1 MEIKTKIMNSE
12 TIMKSD
18 VLDILFEN
26 RNKDYGAYTLRK
38 FYDNRMVTSLS
49 IMLGAVIILSAFS
62 FIPNGKKEQP
72 TNDMNT
78 VMSYIKPEE
87 KKPEQEKPKE
97 PPKEK
102 PAPQKIFTSNPVIVA
117 NDKVKDSI
125 NTLLPTDNIGTL
137 NIAGT
142 GPVIIHPV
150 QPIQPVTGIGDP
162 TIDINTPLTENEVEI
177 MPSFPGGLTAFRKFL
192 ERNLTN
198 PREMEEGEQISV
210 QVKFVVGYDGKIKD
224 ISVIKEGGAEF
235 DKEVVRVVNK
245 MPDWIPGKARGKNV
259 SVYYTIPVKFIPAD

>member
-1 MEIKTKIMNSE
+1 MNSE

-26 RNKDYGAYTLRK
+26 RNKEYGAYTLRK

-49 IMLGAVIILSAFS
+49 IMMGAVIILSAFS
-62 FIPNGKKEQP
+62 FMPKGKTNHQNGNLE
-72 TNDMNT
+72 T
-78 VMSYIKPEE
+78 VMSYIKPDE
-87 KKPEQEKPKE
+87 KKPEPEKPKE

-102 PAPQKIFTSNPVIVA
+102 PAPQKIFTSNPVVVP
-117 NDKVKDSI
+117 NDKVKDTI
-125 NTLLPTDNIGTL
+125 NTILPTDNIGTT
-137 NIAGT
+137 NITGT
-142 GPVIIHPV
+142 GPVIIHPIE
-150 QPIQPVTGIGDP
+150 PIEPGTGTVIPVVDVNI
-162 TIDINTPLTENEVEI
+162 PLTENEVEV
-177 MPSFPGGLTAFRKFL
+177 MPSFPGGIPAFRKFL

-224 ISVIKEGGAEF
+224 ISVIKEGGDEF
-235 DKEVVRVVNK
+235 DREVVRVVKK